1 LTPQGPPKP
10 PVEGLPEG
18 VDLVRIGLPKEN
30 EYYILNSTEGP
41 CVYQGQHA
49 NMAGAVVV
57 KASEGYT
64 FRANIRT
71 GGYDVVKLLPKPLE
85 ITATMTFSVN
95 NSYDQDTV
103 KAFLEKAKHVP
114 GFTGMMES

>member
-1 LTPQGPPKP
+1 MTPQGPPKP

-18 VDLVRIGLPKEN
+18 VDLVRIGLPKDAEF
-30 EYYILNSTEGP
+30 YILSDHNGP

-85 ITATMTFSVN
+85 IAATLKFTVN
-95 NSYDQDTV
+95 NSYDEATV
-103 KAFLEKAKHVP
+103 RAYLDKAKQVP
-114 GFTGMMES
+114 GFESAT